1 MVLFQADTAV
11 DSRAT
16 ITSLKTCRLNE
27 FYNIGLS
34 RNLAC
39 YLETMNFGMARNNL
53 IHVDVLSHY
62 TLEAD

>member
-34 RNLAC
+34 RNLAY